1 MEENYELNSYI
12 KYEVIH
18 FYKINK
24 FFLILLLFLT
34 ACSSVPKY
42 PQNACKIFSEK
53 YFYLKYTRAAS
64 KKWGVPI
71 SSILAVIN
79 KESAFKRFAKP
90 KRTKLFKIIPYRRP
104 SSSLGFSQ
112 AVNKTWELYKKENNK
127 PRALRISF
135 KNSSDFIGWYFLKTN
150 KINKVSI
157 KDTRNMYLNY
167 YLGWSAYKN
176 KAYEKDRKAIILAKN
191 VEKQAKIYKNQLREC
206 KSILNKNYIIF

>member
-1 MEENYELNSYI
+1 M
-12 KYEVIH
+12 IH

-24 FFLILLLFLT
+24 LFLVFLFFLT

-90 KRTKLFKIIPYRRP
+90 KRKKIFKIIPYRRP

-112 AVNKTWELYKKENNK
+112 AVNKTWELYKKENKK

-135 KNSSDFIGWYFLKTN
+135 KNSSDFIGWYFSKTN
-150 KINKVSI
+150 KINKISFT
-157 KDTRNMYLNY
+157 DTRNMYLNY
-167 YLGWSAYKN
+167 YLGWQAYKN
-176 KAYEKDRKAIILAKN
+176 KAYKTDKKAIIFAKN
-191 VEKQAKIYKNQLREC
+191 VERQAKIYKNQLQEC
-206 KSILNKNYIIF
+206 KSILKKSYIIF

>member
-1 MEENYELNSYI
+1 M
-12 KYEVIH
+12 IH

-24 FFLILLLFLT
+24 FVFIFLFFLT

-53 YFYLKYTRAAS
+53 YFYLKYTRASS

-79 KESAFKRFAKP
+79 KESSFKRFAKP

-112 AVNKTWELYKKENNK
+112 AVNKTWDLYKKENNR
-127 PRALRISF
+127 PAALRISF
-135 KNSSDFIGWYFLKTN
+135 KNSSDFIGWYFWKTN

-157 KDTRNMYLNY
+157 QDTRNMYLNY
-167 YLGWSAYKN
+167 YLGWQGYKN
-176 KAYEKDRKAIILAKN
+176 GIYKKDKNSIIFAKS
-191 VEKQAKIYKNQLREC
+191 VEKQAKIYKNQLQEC
-206 KSILNKNYIIF
+206 KTILNKSYIIF

>member
-1 MEENYELNSYI
+1 M
-12 KYEVIH
+12 IH

-24 FFLILLLFLT
+24 FVLTLLFFLS
-34 ACSSVPKY
+34 ACSSVPKH
-42 PQNACKIFSEK
+42 PQNACKIFGEK
-53 YFYLKYTRAAS
+53 YFYLKYTRASS

-79 KESAFKRFAKP
+79 KESSFKRFAKP

-112 AVNKTWELYKKENNK
+112 AVNKTWDLYKKENNK
-127 PRALRISF
+127 PAALRISF
-135 KNSSDFIGWYFLKTN
+135 KNSSDFIGWYFWKTN

-157 KDTRNMYLNY
+157 QDTRNMYLNY

-176 KAYEKDRKAIILAKN
+176 KAYKTDKKAIIYAKS

-206 KSILNKNYIIF
+206 SSVLKKSYIIF